1 MATGDQAD
9 FVNRLAGLLPAS
21 WFEPGAGN
29 NPVRDAELN
38 GAAFNLSWIYSLYS
52 YTLLQTRIA
61 TATGVWLDR
70 IAWDFFGPAFA
81 RSPGE
86 TDDTF
91 RVALKAEILRPRQT
105 RAAILIMLQ
114 ELTGNS
120 GTVHEPWNPYDWGGY
135 SEGVCGYGIALGY
148 GSLQY
153 NNQILVT
160 AVRPN
165 GEGIPI
171 VAGYGMTASGYGVG
185 NGPSEY
191 CDISQMT
198 GPVPDSEIYS
208 RIAQTV
214 AAGITAWT
222 AIESSSNTATGSM
235 VEIGTQNAAMAVLQS
250 WF

>member
-29 NPVRDAELN
+29 NPVRDAELS
-38 GAAFNLSWIYSLYS
+38 GAAANLSWIYSLYS

-70 IAWDFFGPAFA
+70 IAWDFFGPNFA
-81 RSPGE
+81 RHQGE
-86 TDDTF
+86 TDSSF
-91 RVALKAEILRPRQT
+91 RVRLKAEILRPRQT

-114 ELTGNS
+114 ELTGYT
-120 GTVHEPWNPYDWGGY
+120 GKVQEPWNPYDWGGY
-135 SEGVCGYGIALGY
+135 GEGVCGYGVAAGY
-148 GSLQY
+148 GSLSFP
-153 NNQILVT
+153 NQILVQAT
-160 AVRPN
+160 RPN
-165 GEGIPI
+165 GDGIPN

-185 NGPSEY
+185 NGPAVY
-191 CDISQMT
+191 ADLSQIV
-198 GPVPDSEIYS
+198 GPVTDAEIYA
-208 RIAQTV
+208 RVAQTV

-222 AIESSSNTATGSM
+222 DIVSNSNTATGSLTM
-235 VEIGTQNAAMAVLQS
+235 TSTQNAAAAVLQD